1 MSKTPQQEGRDWE
14 ITFAKSI
21 GAKPVPGSGSGFH
34 KLDVRGSSLLW
45 SLKWS
50 GNAQS
55 VRIQD
60 AWMNEALRAI
70 HAPGGIGGNF
80 IPAIATKTAGYELM
94 TFRKD
99 DAMMLMTNDEH
110 SVATPASY
118 GVVDLGRRV
127 PAFLRPQENDS

>member
-1 MSKTPQQEGRDWE
+1 VSKTPQQEGRDWE
-14 ITFAKSI
+14 PAFAASI
-21 GAKPVPGSGSGFH
+21 GAKPVTMSGAGFH
-34 KLDVRGSSLLW
+34 KLDVRGSSILW
-45 SLKWS
+45 SLKWA
-50 GNAQS
+50 GNHES

-60 AWMNEALRAI
+60 AWMHEALRAI
-70 HAPGGIGGNF
+70 HSPGGVGGHF

-99 DAMMLMTNDEH
+99 DALMLMTSDDH

-127 PAFLRPQENDS
+127 PAFLRPQED